1 MRAIYIVK
9 HGDADKAFE
18 IREVAK
24 PVPKVGQV
32 QIKVEGFGLNF
43 ADVHARQG
51 IYRDAPPLP
60 SLIGYD
66 VCGHVEQTGNEVTE
80 FKEGD
85 RVAAFTHFGGYAEY
99 AVADARA
106 ATKISD
112 KPNVAEATALLTQYC
127 TAYYC
132 AAVAVNLNEGDKV
145 LIHSAAGGVGA
156 ALMQYA
162 AYKRCEIFAATGSDW
177 KREFLQQAGALNT
190 INTSTQDFVEH
201 IKRATHGEGV
211 DVIFDALGGSYVRRG
226 MKALSAGG
234 RMVCYGMATMNHTT
248 NVFSRVIKL
257 LQFGFYHPGLLMLAG
272 KGIIGVSMLKI
283 ALEKPQV
290 LKMCLDNVM
299 QLYEQGVF
307 RPVAFNIYKAE
318 QIAAAHKFLEERKSI
333 GKVACA
339 W

>member
-24 PVPKVGQV
+24 PVLKTGQV
-32 QIKVEGFGLNF
+32 LIKVEGFGLNF
-43 ADVHARQG
+43 ADIHARQG

-66 VCGHVEQTGNEVTE
+66 VCGHVEQIGSDVTE
-80 FKEGD
+80 LKEGD

-106 ATKISD
+106 ATIISD

-132 AAVAVNLNEGDKV
+132 AAVAVHFNEGDKV
-145 LIHSAAGGVGA
+145 LIHSAAGGVGMG
-156 ALMQYA
+156 LMQYA
-162 AYKRCEIFAATGSDW
+162 AHKRCEIFAATGSDW
-177 KREFLQQAGALNT
+177 KREFLQQAGAINV
-190 INTSTQDFVEH
+190 INTSTEDFVEY

-226 MKALSAGG
+226 MKALGAGG
-234 RMVCYGMATMNHTT
+234 RMVCYGMATMNNST
-248 NVFSRVIKL
+248 NVFSRVTKL
-257 LQFGFYHPGLLMLAG
+257 LQFGFYHPGLLMLQG

-283 ALEKPQV
+283 ALEKPTV
-290 LKMCLDNVM
+290 LKMCLNNVM
-299 QLYEQGVF
+299 QLYEQEVF

-318 QIAAAHKFLEERKSI
+318 QIATAHKFLEERKSI